1 MLETCRAFRFPPHR
15 HQHKLRTLACEGYTP
30 GFTGAAQPTMKAA
43 IDCKIV
49 ARLSLFLGFAIPH
62 KEPKRESN
70 LPLPRPTSLRCAQT
84 TLTCATAFSPALL
97 SPGAAAARVCADQA
111 GKASP
116 DPNCPFCS
124 PRPPPPAPP
133 ARGARGP
140 VQRRSK
146 RLCFLPRSAPEP
158 RRTVRQGSFI
168 SLRGFSSSC
177 TLWEICGPAC
187 LPSVVGTRSAALGRN
202 TVCVGMHSQHDLD
215 MRTSAAEDS
224 EISVSGPAGV
234 LHRISKT
241 PPSRGPLKNPNAY
254 S

>member
-1 MLETCRAFRFPPHR
+1 MQNSSKTVPLCR
-15 HQHKLRTLACEGYTP
+15 
-30 GFTGAAQPTMKAA
+30 
-43 IDCKIV
+43 
-49 ARLSLFLGFAIPH
+49 FAIPH

-111 GKASP
+111 GKAIP
-116 DPNCPFCS
+116 QPNVS
-124 PRPPPPAPP
+124 APPPARPHHPP
-133 ARGARGP
+133 AGARAP

-146 RLCFLPRSAPEP
+146 RLCFLPRSAAEP

-234 LHRISKT
+234 LHRISKS

>member
-1 MLETCRAFRFPPHR
+1 
-15 HQHKLRTLACEGYTP
+15 
-30 GFTGAAQPTMKAA
+30 MKAA

-49 ARLSLFLGFAIPH
+49 ARLSLFLGSH
-62 KEPKRESN
+62 YRTRRPKRESN

-111 GKASP
+111 GKAIP
-116 DPNCPFCS
+116 QPNWS
-124 PRPPPPAPP
+124 LLPPPPARTTHPRALVRPSSDDPSGCVSCLVLPP
-133 ARGARGP
+133 SPAAQSGRDLSFRCEGSVLR
-140 VQRRSK
+140 
-146 RLCFLPRSAPEP
+146 
-158 RRTVRQGSFI
+158 VR
-168 SLRGFSSSC
+168 
-177 TLWEICGPAC
+177 WEICGPAC